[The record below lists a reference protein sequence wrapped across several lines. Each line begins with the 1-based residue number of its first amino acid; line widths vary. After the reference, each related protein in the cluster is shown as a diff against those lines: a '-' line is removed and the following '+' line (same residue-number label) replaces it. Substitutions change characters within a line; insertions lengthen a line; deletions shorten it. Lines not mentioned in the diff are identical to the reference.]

1 MNICRT
7 TGDGVRNRLKNYKF
21 HAQTMLMLCLRQKR
35 DEKRKKKIES
45 VRTRSR
51 HDKAM
56 IARKIRAE
64 RYKKIA

>member
-7 TGDGVRNRLKNYKF
+7 TGDGVKNRLKNYKF
-21 HAQTMLMLCLRQKR
+21 HAQTMLMLCL
-35 DEKRKKKIES
+35 KKERREEKIES
-45 VRTRSR
+45 VRTRRR